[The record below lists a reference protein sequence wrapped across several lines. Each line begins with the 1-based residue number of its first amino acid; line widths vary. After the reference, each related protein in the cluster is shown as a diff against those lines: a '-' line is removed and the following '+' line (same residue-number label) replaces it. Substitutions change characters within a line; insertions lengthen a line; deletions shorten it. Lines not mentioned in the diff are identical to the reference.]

1 VLYLWDRLYGL
12 GRGHGVADDFIFG
25 LYFSGETRRGHC
37 GLGWWGW
44 ISFNKVHEN
53 AVFPI
58 YQSSKHLIYESSP
71 YGLVHLSVG
80 LGIDFLEQ
88 ETLERIVTYEEV
100 IDEDDADN
108 ERA

>member
-1 VLYLWDRLYGL
+1 MISFL
-12 GRGHGVADDFIFG
+12 GFI
-25 LYFSGETRRGHC
+25 LTSGKTRRRHC

-44 ISFNKVHEN
+44 ISFNEVHEN

-58 YQSSKHLIYESSP
+58 CQSSKHLIYESSP
-71 YGLVHLSVG
+71 YGLVHLSVD

-88 ETLERIVTYEEV
+88 ETLERIVRYKEV